1 MKTFSHYFN
10 HKLTA
15 FSSVAILILPITRA
29 ITWAMIPIVFWSWV
43 GASSCSELCTTTT
56 SNSTSRPIGP
66 ARPKPMNYYEILGKF
81 KRTFIYEF
89 DLLNKTKVF
98 MKRLLF
104 ILGHIGGRLLLSAN
118 SVNGLQF
125 WWSRQIVMSPFD
137 VVISNVPGGEA
148 GGPISL
154 HWDVSQ

>member
-1 MKTFSHYFN
+1 M
-10 HKLTA
+10 
-15 FSSVAILILPITRA
+15 
-29 ITWAMIPIVFWSWV
+29 
-43 GASSCSELCTTTT
+43 CS
-56 SNSTSRPIGP
+56 
-66 ARPKPMNYYEILGKF
+66 
-81 KRTFIYEF
+81 
-89 DLLNKTKVF
+89 NKTKVF

-118 SVNGLQF
+118 SVNGLQL